1 MWQSKKNLGRKVL
14 KVKIQTPGLI
24 IKETNIGEND
34 KLLVILTAEHGI
46 IRAFADGVR
55 RMKSKNSA
63 ATSLLCYS
71 NFTLYQNKDTY
82 KVSDSSPIELFF
94 DLRYHLEELALAQY
108 FCDMALR
115 LTPEEY
121 EPTEILRLLLNSLHF
136 LTNQSKPLDIIKAV
150 TELKLISLAGFMP
163 NLIGCAACDS
173 EQAFRFSYSEGCLF
187 CLECEK
193 NLNDA
198 VVLNPTVL
206 AAMRH
211 IIYSDFS
218 KIYSFEIPKKDAEI
232 LSAITEKYVSVQ
244 SEYRFKTLD
253 FYKSVKEPTL

>member
-1 MWQSKKNLGRKVL
+1 M
-14 KVKIQTPGLI
+14 KIQTPGLI

-34 KLLVILTAEHGI
+34 KLLVILTKEHGI

-55 RMKSKNSA
+55 RMKNKNSA

-82 KVSDSSPIELFF
+82 KISDSSPIELFF
-94 DLRYHLEELALAQY
+94 DLRYHLEELSLAQY
-108 FCDMALR
+108 FCEMAIK
-115 LTPEEY
+115 LTPEEF

-136 LTNQSKPLDIIKAV
+136 LTNQSKPINIIKSV

-163 NLIGCAACDS
+163 NLTGCAICGVED
-173 EQAFRFSYSEGCLF
+173 AFRFSYSEGCLF
-187 CLECEK
+187 CLECGEQIK
-193 NLNDA
+193 DTT
-198 VVLNPTVL
+198 VLNPTVL

-218 KIYSFEIPKKDAEI
+218 KIYSFEIPEKDTEI
-232 LSAITEKYVSVQ
+232 LSLITEKYVSVQ
-244 SEYRFKTLD
+244 SEYRFKTLE
-253 FYKSVKEPTL
+253 FYKSVKEPKV

>member
-1 MWQSKKNLGRKVL
+1 M
-14 KVKIQTPGLI
+14 KIQTPGLI
-24 IKETNIGEND
+24 IKETNVGEND
-34 KLLVILTAEHGI
+34 KLLVILTKDHGI

-63 ATSLLCYS
+63 ATSLLCYA

-94 DLRYHLEELALAQY
+94 ELRYHLEELSLAQY
-108 FCDMALR
+108 FCEMAIK
-115 LTPEEY
+115 LTPEEF

-136 LTNQSKPLDIIKAV
+136 LTNQTKPINIIKAV

-163 NLIGCAACDS
+163 NLTGCAVCGED
-173 EQAFRFSYSEGCLF
+173 EAFKFSYSEGCLF
-187 CLECEK
+187 CLECSSEA
-193 NLNDA
+193 NDTT
-198 VVLNPTVL
+198 VLNPTVL

-218 KIYSFEIPKKDAEI
+218 KIYSFEIPHKDAEI
-232 LSAITEKYVSVQ
+232 LSLITEKYVAQQ

-253 FYKSVKEPTL
+253 FYKSVKEPSI

>member
-1 MWQSKKNLGRKVL
+1 M
-14 KVKIQTPGLI
+14 KIQTPGLI
-24 IKETNIGEND
+24 IKETNVGEND
-34 KLLVILTAEHGI
+34 KLLVILTKDHGI

-63 ATSLLCYS
+63 ATSLLCYA

-94 DLRYHLEELALAQY
+94 ELRYHLEELSLAQY
-108 FCDMALR
+108 FCEMAIK
-115 LTPEEY
+115 LTPEEF

-136 LTNQSKPLDIIKAV
+136 LTNQTKPINIIKAV

-163 NLIGCAACDS
+163 NLTGCAVCGED
-173 EQAFRFSYSEGCLF
+173 EAFKFSYSEGCLF
-187 CLECEK
+187 CLECSSEA
-193 NLNDA
+193 NDTT
-198 VVLNPTVL
+198 VLNPTVL

-218 KIYSFEIPKKDAEI
+218 KIYSFEIPEKDAEI
-232 LSAITEKYVSVQ
+232 LSLITEKYVAQQ

-253 FYKSVKEPTL
+253 FYKSVKEPSI